1 MSESVSPG
9 GARAGAG
16 TVDGTGTPDA
26 APAPAPWRLPDSR
39 VLRIAGVVVLLVVL
53 LALPL
58 YLSAAWLRAGEFV
71 MIGAVGAIGLTL
83 LTGQAG
89 QLSLGHAF
97 FLFAGAVS
105 YTVLAPDPGVR
116 GENVALVS
124 LGWPPALAVLGAV
137 AICAL
142 LGLAFAPIS
151 GRVRGI
157 YLGVATLALVF
168 LGFYLGRELVSLTGG
183 TGSGRAPADLSLLGF
198 CFCDERPENLVVLG
212 VPFGQAERLWY
223 AFLALTIVGYLLA
236 RGAVRGRPGRA
247 WRAVRDNEAMAA
259 VMGVPLARARA
270 GVFAISSGYAGLA
283 GAMLVV
289 WFGILKP
296 DESEIGTYGI
306 NVSIA
311 FLAMVI
317 VGGLG
322 SVPGAVWGAVLVYGL
337 EKVLELT
344 VTSASIFGIPGFTPV
359 ILTQFVYGAA
369 IIAVLLFEPGGLAA
383 IGRRLTAALVSST
396 TPVSSTEKGR

>member
-1 MSESVSPG
+1 MSEIVTEAVP
-9 GARAGAG
+9 ARAPVP
-16 TVDGTGTPDA
+16 T
-26 APAPAPWRLPDSR
+26 RR
-39 VLRIAGVVVLLVVL
+39 VPLRPRAVGWVVLLVVL

-58 YLSAAWLRAGEFV
+58 YLDAAWLRAGEFV

-83 LTGQAG
+83 LAGQAG

-97 FLFAGAVS
+97 FLFVGAVS
-105 YTVLAPDPGVR
+105 YTVLAPDPGLR
-116 GENVALVS
+116 GESTELVS
-124 LGWPPALAVLGAV
+124 LGWPPALAALGAV

-157 YLGVATLALVF
+157 YLAVATLALVF
-168 LGFYLGRELVSLTGG
+168 LGFYLGRVLVGLTGG
-183 TGSGRAPADLSLLGF
+183 TGSGRTPAELSLFGF
-198 CFCDERPENLVVLG
+198 CFCDQRPEDLVVLG
-212 VPFGQAERLWY
+212 VPFGEAERLWY
-223 AFLALTIVGYLLA
+223 AFLALTAVAYLLA
-236 RGAVRGRPGRA
+236 AGAIRSRPGRA
-247 WRAVRDNEAMAA
+247 WRAVRDREVMASA
-259 VMGVPLARARA
+259 MGVSPARARA
-270 GVFAISSGYAGLA
+270 GAFAISSGYAGLA
-283 GAMLVV
+283 GVMLVV

-322 SVPGAVWGAVLVYGL
+322 SIPGAVWGAALVYGL

-344 VTSASIFGIPGFTPV
+344 IGGTQLFGIDGFTPV
-359 ILTQFVYGAA
+359 ILTQFIYGAA
-369 IIAVLLFEPGGLAA
+369 IILVVLFEPGGLAA
-383 IGRRLTAALVSST
+383 IGRRLSAALAAHR
-396 TPVSSTEKGR
+396 EKGR

>member
-1 MSESVSPG
+1 MLRP
-9 GARAGAG
+9 
-16 TVDGTGTPDA
+16 A
-26 APAPAPWRLPDSR
+26 AVIL
-39 VLRIAGVVVLLVVL
+39 LLVVL

-58 YLSAAWLRAGEFV
+58 YLSASWLRAGEFV

-83 LTGQAG
+83 LIGQAG

-97 FLFAGAVS
+97 FLFVGAVS
-105 YTVLAPDPGVR
+105 YTVLAPDPGLR
-116 GENVALVS
+116 GENAELVS
-124 LGWPPALAVLGAV
+124 LGWPPALALVGAV
-137 AICAL
+137 VICAL

-157 YLGVATLALVF
+157 YLAVATLALVF

-183 TGSGRAPADLSLLGF
+183 TGSGRAPADLSLFGF
-198 CFCDERPENLVVLG
+198 CFCDERPEDLVVLG
-212 VPFGQAERLWY
+212 VPFGEAERLWY
-223 AFLALTIVGYLLA
+223 AFLALTVVGYLLA

-247 WRAVRDNEAMAA
+247 WRAVRDNEAMAS
-259 VMGVPLARARA
+259 VMGVPLARSRA

-322 SVPGAVWGAVLVYGL
+322 SIPGAVWGAALVYGL

-344 VTSASIFGIPGFTPV
+344 VTSASIFGIVGFTPV
-359 ILTQFVYGAA
+359 LLTQFVYGAA
-369 IIAVLLFEPGGLAA
+369 IILVVLFEPGGLAA
-383 IGRRLTAALVSST
+383 IGRRLTAALAST
-396 TPVSSTEKGR
+396 TEKGR